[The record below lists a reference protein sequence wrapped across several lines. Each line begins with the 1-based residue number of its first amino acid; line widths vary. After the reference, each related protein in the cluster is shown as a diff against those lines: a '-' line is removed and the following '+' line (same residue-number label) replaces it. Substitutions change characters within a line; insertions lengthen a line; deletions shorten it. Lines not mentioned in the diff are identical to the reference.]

1 MRKYLG
7 VDMKRFHSLTSK
19 IYFDTKWN
27 FEKVLLHSVRKLL
40 LQTFFSHLAKTV
52 ENKLLYSKTRE
63 IERTQKVIKV
73 IVWCGI
79 FFRKITKQPREKVEF
94 NLKKLQ

>member
-1 MRKYLG
+1 
-7 VDMKRFHSLTSK
+7 MKRLHSLTSK
-19 IYFDTKWN
+19 ICFDTKWN

-40 LQTFFSHLAKTV
+40 LQTFFLHLAKTV
-52 ENKLLYSKTRE
+52 ENKLLYSETRE
-63 IERTQKVIKV
+63 FERTQKVTKV

-79 FFRKITKQPREKVEF
+79 FFRKIAKQPREKVEF